1 MKYLKHIL
9 LCCSFFI
16 LLLCLIPAQ
25 AQASKYTYNIE
36 KYDVSI
42 RVTPQNTYGTMEAVL
57 PYTPV
62 SLALTVE
69 KTTIPQAGK
78 AIISSSRSAMKTL
91 H

>member
-42 RVTPQNTYGTMEAVL
+42 RGYPTKHIRDYGKTYGEF
-57 PYTPV
+57 
-62 SLALTVE
+62 
-69 KTTIPQAGK
+69 
-78 AIISSSRSAMKTL
+78 
-91 H
+91 